1 MDLPGVLVGVVLLGD
16 EAEEPLLGFVVG
28 AVRNPLELVLVKHPL
43 SLRLLERQI
52 LVQIILP
59 TY

>member
-1 MDLPGVLVGVVLLGD
+1 MLVGVVLLGD

-43 SLRLLERQI
+43 SLRFLLH
-52 LVQIILP
+52 
-59 TY
+59 